1 MRNPLIK
8 PANAVI
14 AGYSYFQSSV
24 RGKTIAHGMPLAAGV
39 ELTNYCNLNCPECN
53 SGSGLMTRER
63 GFMSLDLFDR
73 IISEL
78 GSYIYNINLYFQGES
93 MLHPQF
99 FSILRKCRK
108 INSTLSTNGH
118 FLSAENAENLVRSGL
133 GKLIVSLDG
142 MDRSAYSSYR
152 INGDFEKVVAGIK
165 NVSEARGR
173 ISSHMKLAIQFL
185 VNRNNEHQIPAARK
199 FAREMKASFHL
210 KSMQIINKD
219 SYGSW
224 LPSLGK
230 FSRYEKTD
238 NGYTLKNPF
247 PNKCS
252 RLWFNPVITW
262 DGKVLPCCFDKNAD
276 HVMGDLN
283 EDPFT
288 EIWNDPRYK
297 MFRRSVLSDRKIIE
311 ICRNCTSGLKLKLS

>member
-1 MRNPLIK
+1 
-8 PANAVI
+8 
-14 AGYSYFQSSV
+14 
-24 RGKTIAHGMPLAAGV
+24 
-39 ELTNYCNLNCPECN
+39 
-53 SGSGLMTRER
+53 
-63 GFMSLDLFDR
+63 
-73 IISEL
+73 
-78 GSYIYNINLYFQGES
+78 
-93 MLHPQF
+93 
-99 FSILRKCRK
+99 
-108 INSTLSTNGH
+108 
-118 FLSAENAENLVRSGL
+118 
-133 GKLIVSLDG
+133 
-142 MDRSAYSSYR
+142 
-152 INGDFEKVVAGIK
+152 
-165 NVSEARGR
+165 
-173 ISSHMKLAIQFL
+173 
-185 VNRNNEHQIPAARK
+185 
-199 FAREMKASFHL
+199 MKASFHL